1 MIVEIP
7 ALVESIPQL
16 RGRGAKIAPL
26 AGGITNRNYVIEASG
41 EAYVLRVAGAN
52 TGLLGID
59 RAREYACAQAAASV
73 GVGPEV
79 IAFLPEHPALL
90 TRFCPGTVLKPEN
103 AARSDVLARIVASLR
118 LIHWGPASTGTF
130 CGYATSRNYR
140 QLAAKRGVSTPA
152 ELDQALAALT
162 DLERSLGP
170 SGPPRPCHNDL
181 LPSNLIDTGQHM
193 WIIDW
198 EYAAMGDPFFD
209 LGNLAENHLLD
220 PAQEAELLRLYFGST
235 RDEDLRRLRAMRAV
249 SALREATWGY
259 LQAGVSTLEFDFR
272 GYADGHLKRCLE
284 LCDAVCRR

>member
-1 MIVEIP
+1 MTVEIS
-7 ALVESIPQL
+7 ALVETIPQL
-16 RGRGAKIAPL
+16 RGRNATISPL
-26 AGGITNRNYVIEASG
+26 TGGITNRNYRVEADG

-59 RAREYACAQAAASV
+59 RERECSYAQAAASV

-79 IAFLPEHPALL
+79 IAFLPKEPALV
-90 TRFCPGTVLKPEN
+90 TRFCAGMVLKPED
-103 AARSDVLARIVASLR
+103 AVRGDVLARIVASLR
-118 LIHWGPASTGTF
+118 LIHAGPASSGAF
-130 CGYATSRNYR
+130 CGFETSRTYR
-140 QLAAKRGVSTPA
+140 RMAAERGVRTPP
-152 ELDQALAALT
+152 ELDQALASVT
-162 DLERSLGP
+162 ESERSLGP

-181 LPSNLIDTGQHM
+181 LPSNLIDTGQHV

-220 PAQEAELLRLYFGST
+220 AAQEAELLRLYFGAA
-235 RDEDLRRLRAMRAV
+235 RDAELRRLRAMRAV

-259 LQAGVSTLEFDFR
+259 LQSGVSTLEFNFV

-284 LCDAVCRR
+284 QLVSPRA

>member
-1 MIVEIP
+1 MIPEIS
-7 ALVESIPQL
+7 ALVESMPQL
-16 RGRGAKIAPL
+16 RGRGATIAPL
-26 AGGITNRNYVIEASG
+26 TGGITNRNYLIEAQG

-59 RAREYACAQAAASV
+59 RMRECACAQAAASV

-79 IAFLPEHPALL
+79 VAFLPEHPALL
-90 TRFCPGTVLKPEN
+90 TRFCPGTVLKPED
-103 AARSDVLARIVASLR
+103 AAHGDVLARIVASLR
-118 LIHWGPASTGTF
+118 LIHGGPASTGEF
-130 CGYATSRNYR
+130 CGFETSRTYR
-140 QLAAKRGVSTPA
+140 QMAADRNVATPP
-152 ELDQALAALT
+152 ELDLALAALA
-162 DLERSLGP
+162 DIERSLGP

-181 LPSNLIDTGQHM
+181 LPSNLIDTGQHV

-235 RDEDLRRLRAMRAV
+235 READLRRLRAMRAV

-259 LQAGVSTLEFDFR
+259 LQAGVSSLEFDFL
-272 GYADGHLKRCLE
+272 GYAAGHLRRCLALVE
-284 LCDAVCRR
+284 SA